1 MTSLS
6 PSMAEAGSKLSDK
19 LWFAGISQTNDCGPK
34 ADDAISTRSRPQKRM
49 KEDVG
54 KENSTDKT

>member
-1 MTSLS
+1 
-6 PSMAEAGSKLSDK
+6 MAEAGSKLSDK
-19 LWFAGISQTNDCGPK
+19 LWFAGISQTNDCWPK
-34 ADDAISTRSRPQKRM
+34 ADDAISTSSRPQKRM